1 MAKKLYR
8 DIMEY
13 GDNLDWCRPYVDE
26 SEKYYLVMTEG
37 RVNGMYGPGI
47 KDCADCE
54 TGEEEDENLK
64 KLAQSVNK
72 DYDLYSGWGDAHIAM
87 EAMTETGCTSC
98 PFFGICE
105 AMDEESGVDED
116 EEEEDEAE

>member
-13 GDNLDWCRPYVDE
+13 GENLDWCRPYVDE
-26 SEKYYLVMTEG
+26 SGQYYLVMTDG
-37 RVNGMYGPGI
+37 RVNGMHGPGI

-64 KLAQSVNK
+64 KLAQAVNK
-72 DYDLYSGWGDAHIAM
+72 YYSDYSGYDDDYIARQ
-87 EAMTETGCTSC
+87 AMTETGCTSC
-98 PFFGICE
+98 PYFGICD
-105 AMDEESGVDED
+105 AMSEESGVDED
-116 EEEEDEAE
+116 EEDDE